1 MDQSY
6 INHKWIGGFL
16 TNWKHMKNVQKHFQD
31 FFMHFNLKDTSTS
44 LCFRFFPHFRKMQ
57 KCFERTHCLI
67 IHNTMYIVGPYF
79 FVISRN
85 QFFFKTWKSNIYLKK
100 EMKNIATNNNVF
112 WSNFSMQPKWQSP
125 IRRFNQIW
133 L

>member
-6 INHKWIGGFL
+6 ITHKWIGGFL

-57 KCFERTHCLI
+57 KCFERTPCLI
-67 IHNTMYIVGPYF
+67 IHNTMYNVGPYF
-79 FVISRN
+79 FVILKLKKKN
-85 QFFFKTWKSNIYLKK
+85 WKPNTYLKK
-100 EMKNIATNNNVF
+100 EMKNIATYNNVF
-112 WSNFSMQPKWQSP
+112 SSNFSMQPRCQSS
-125 IRRFNQIW
+125 IKRFNQIW